1 MSDCQGPVDE
11 LLALRSLLRLNQ
23 NKPNQTKPS
32 HDQSFLKTKLTKL
45 NQGR

>member
-23 NKPNQTKPS
+23 NKRS
-32 HDQSFLKTKLTKL
+32 RDQSFKKTKLTKL